1 MITDVILNNAQQQPD
16 KVAIWYDN
24 QFISYRELAE
34 KIQYAAL
41 FQESAE
47 RYLIDSRSPIQA
59 IATLL
64 ACQLSGSLGL
74 ITHADIAPAEKEQLF
89 EEAGFRDLPTT
100 KALKTSIS
108 EVQQNDF
115 LGVLTS
121 GSTGIP
127 KIITK
132 DNACW
137 ERAFSHQSTVF
148 GISSSDKILVLDAL
162 AYSANLNAVLHGLW
176 VGASIRLCS
185 LKKASRWGEI
195 IVSEG
200 ITSIFM
206 VPSHLKLLRDFVES
220 SEVRSIVTAGEKLS
234 GELAT
239 AILSNFPQVQL
250 TEYYGTAELG
260 HIAYHQNKDIITNPI
275 SVGCAFPEV
284 RITIRE
290 NQLFVDSPYVS
301 PAYRKIKSVGD
312 LGQWQAGKLVL
323 LGRGGKMF
331 NRRGLNIYAQEIEQK
346 ALSFRGVEEVNLQ
359 EISIGQTP
367 RLILFFSTNRNFTTS
382 SSRSEALMSYLRAIL
397 PQSKWPNRAIEVAVF
412 PRLPHGKVNEK
423 GLKLL
428 LDYADEELSV

>member
-16 KVAIWYDN
+16 KIAIWYDN
-24 QFISYRELAE
+24 QFVSYRELAE

-41 FQESAE
+41 FLESTGK
-47 RYLIDSRSPIQA
+47 YFIDSASPIQA
-59 IATLL
+59 VATLL

-74 ITHADIAPAEKEQLF
+74 ITHADITSFEKEQLA
-89 EEAGFRDLPTT
+89 EQVGFCDLPTT
-100 KALKTSIS
+100 KVLKNNNSDI
-108 EVQQNDF
+108 QQNDF

-127 KIITK
+127 KIIAK

-185 LKKASRWGEI
+185 LKKARRWGEV

-206 VPSHLKLLRDFVES
+206 VPSHLKLLQDFVVP

-234 GELAT
+234 GELAD
-239 AILSNFPQVQL
+239 AILRNFPQVQL

-260 HIAYHQNKDIITNPI
+260 HIAYHQNKDIIANPI
-275 SVGCAFPEV
+275 SVGGAFPEV
-284 RITIRE
+284 KITIRE
-290 NQLFVDSPYVS
+290 NQLFVESPYVS
-301 PAYRKIKSVGD
+301 PAYRKVNTVGD

-331 NRRGLNIYAQEIEQK
+331 SRRGLNIYAQEIEQK

-359 EISIGQTP
+359 EISSGQSP
-367 RLILFFSTNRNFTTS
+367 RLVLFFSTNRHFVS
-382 SSRSEALMSYLRAIL
+382 SSNRTEALMCYLRAIL
-397 PQSKWPNRAIEVAVF
+397 PQSKWPNRAVEVAVF

-428 LDYADEELSV
+428 LDYADEALNV